1 MSMSSVNISI
11 TEEVYNLLKS
21 LKQEN
26 QSFSDIIRNLV
37 QENDISRCYGILRG
51 REKELRQVEDEAA
64 RARRQK
70 WKMAS
75 L

>member
-1 MSMSSVNISI
+1 MGMSSVNISI
-11 TEEVYNLLKS
+11 TEEVYGLLKS
-21 LKQEN
+21 LKQED

-51 REKELRQVEDEAA
+51 REKELQQVEDEAA
-64 RARRQK
+64 RARKQK
-70 WKMAS
+70 WKVAS

>member
-1 MSMSSVNISI
+1 MSSVNISI

-21 LKQEN
+21 LKQED

-37 QENDISRCYGILRG
+37 QENDISRCYGILSG
-51 REKELRQVEDEAA
+51 REKELSQVEDEAVKA
-64 RARRQK
+64 RKQK
-70 WKMAS
+70 WK